1 MLSQGARALACQQ
14 QGALEGSLWVFLVE
28 GHGGKDG
35 KEGGHTEQLGGRP
48 LA

>member
-1 MLSQGARALACQQ
+1 MLSQGAWALACQQ
-14 QGALEGSLWVFLVE
+14 QGALEGSPWVCLVK

-35 KEGGHTEQLGGRP
+35 KEGCHTEQLGGGP